1 MGLPPGKEQALF
13 AAADKD
19 GDDLLTIDEF
29 LAPRAVP
36 ELLNRLPS
44 QPQHMIPLYE
54 PNARR
59 IWSSFRGTVLETTWL
74 ASPLECLCNRCAPG
88 CGAMIAST

>member
-1 MGLPPGKEQALF
+1 MGLAPGKEQALF

-19 GDDLLTIDEF
+19 GDDLLTIDE
-29 LAPRAVP
+29 
-36 ELLNRLPS
+36 LLSQLPG

-59 IWSSFRGTVLETTWL
+59 IWSSFRGRL
-74 ASPLECLCNRCAPG
+74 S
-88 CGAMIAST
+88 

>member
-1 MGLPPGKEQALF
+1 MSATEFARALELSGVGLAPGKEQALF

-36 ELLNRLPS
+36 ELLSRLPG
-44 QPQHMIPLYE
+44 QPQHVIPLYE

-59 IWSSFRGTVLETTWL
+59 IWSSFRGRR
-74 ASPLECLCNRCAPG
+74 S
-88 CGAMIAST
+88 